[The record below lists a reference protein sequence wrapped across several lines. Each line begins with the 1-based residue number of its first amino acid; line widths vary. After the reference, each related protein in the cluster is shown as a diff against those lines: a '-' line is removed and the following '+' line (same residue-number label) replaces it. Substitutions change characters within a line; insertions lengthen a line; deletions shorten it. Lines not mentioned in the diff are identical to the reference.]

1 MVIVGI
7 EFPEAT
13 LDLDCM
19 ARNKCD
25 VTIVGIEFLG
35 LQKLFET
42 CYLLLFVLCLYYFS
56 VIWLGMNVCIILV
69 LCFWLYS

>member
-25 VTIVGIEFLG
+25 VTIVGIEFLP
-35 LQKLFET
+35 EA
-42 CYLLLFVLCLYYFS
+42 
-56 VIWLGMNVCIILV
+56 I
-69 LCFWLYS
+69 